1 GVEPVE
7 RRLALGVHGARVDEL
22 LLAVLVAD
30 VQARLLLR
38 PLALH
43 VEDPIPRE
51 AEPPQAR
58 NLREVVQAPL
68 DRGAIHPRRTEVGLG
83 LLVLLGDPGIGTLVR
98 LEVAEGIGDPV
109 TVDRLHLGAPQ
120 HGCEQGER
128 HGQTHLLHRRLLGFA
143 VEAAGAR
150 GSGSAASRTWATR
163 ASRWPPS
170 RRRGG
175 AAPKWRAR

>member
-1 GVEPVE
+1 
-7 RRLALGVHGARVDEL
+7 
-22 LLAVLVAD
+22 
-30 VQARLLLR
+30 
-38 PLALH
+38 
-43 VEDPIPRE
+43 
-51 AEPPQAR
+51 
-58 NLREVVQAPL
+58 VVQAPL

-175 AAPKWRAR
+175 AAPKWRARRSATVSSSVSIGSRGSHESSALAREASAYQKCRDISTDTGSG